1 MSLIPGQVIKGRY
14 RVIALLGY
22 GGMGAVYEAMDL
34 TLNIRCALKE
44 MVPYPGTQGTAVPE
58 LREQFRQEAR
68 LLAELRYPGLP
79 RVTDH
84 FEEDGNAYLVMDF
97 IYGKRLDAIITQEGG
112 LPEGEVLAWARQLM
126 EALSYCHE
134 QGVIHRDVK
143 PQNVIVTPQGR
154 ATLVDFGL
162 AKLVDPEDPR
172 TRTVMRGLG
181 TPEYAPPEQY
191 DKKRGQTD
199 ARTDIY
205 SLGATL
211 YHALVGEA
219 PPTVTERVV
228 DPEGLVPP
236 RQRRDDISEATDH
249 VLMKALALQPSQR
262 FQSITQMHEA
272 LFGSPPSQWKAE
284 SIIPSGIA
292 STQLAEASEKT
303 VLLPWISL
311 IGRRVDRRLG
321 AVLLGLVL
329 LAIIFVIPL
338 AINGI
343 SLGSVSTAAATATP
357 TIFATMTSTHTP
369 MVTRFPAAI
378 STAGLTSRP
387 PTRQPVQT
395 PDERNADNYV
405 IFVEPPTPDGF
416 GGWIRND
423 GLPHSSLPI
432 SDPVGS
438 FADWHTYVTDWW
450 PGHARW
456 LIDGAEVESTTT
468 NVPDSGTYANFYAH
482 DVSMTVDWVKARLRA
497 SQEPSVTLGVA
508 EESGLF
514 SVGGTPGWGY
524 RHGLFIDNDAADE
537 LPAGYSVRLVLDT
550 ESLVND
556 GKLLEDG
563 DDLRVVWETG
573 STLVELDRVAET
585 PFNSDST
592 EVWFKTQAPIPGNGR
607 GSNYSIYYGNP
618 SAGAPPADP
627 VNVYALWDDFDGDA
641 LDLSRWYVTAGSA
654 NVGGGQAQLP
664 IGTNLIGITPYTHT
678 LLEMRLQLG
687 GQDSWGWWG
696 WEDRPAGL
704 LYLPAPPSPTPTAT
718 ATPTRRVVIPTPT
731 STPVPPTD
739 TPPPPPP
746 QPAPTQVLPTESP
759 PTALPPPLPT
769 EPPPPPTEEPPRPT
783 PGSTEQG

>member
-14 RVIALLGY
+14 RVIALLSY
-22 GGMGAVYEAMDL
+22 GGMGAVYEATDL
-34 TLNIRCALKE
+34 TLNVRCALKE
-44 MVPYPGTQGTAVPE
+44 MVPYPGTPGTALPE

-84 FEEDGNAYLVMDF
+84 FEEDGKAYLVMDF
-97 IYGKRLDAIITQEGG
+97 IYGKRLDAIITQEGR
-112 LPEGEVLAWARQLM
+112 LPEDEVLAWARQLM
-126 EALSYCHE
+126 EALTYCHE

-143 PQNVIVTPQGR
+143 PQNVIITPQGQV
-154 ATLVDFGL
+154 ALVDFGL
-162 AKLVDPEDPR
+162 AKLVDPQDPR

-191 DKKRGQTD
+191 DKKKGQTD
-199 ARTDIY
+199 ARTDVY

-219 PPTVTERVV
+219 PPTVTERIV

-236 RQRRDDISEATDH
+236 RQRRDGISEVTDH

-262 FQSITQMHEA
+262 FQSIAQMYEA
-272 LFGSPPSQWKAE
+272 LFNSPPSQWKAE
-284 SIIPSGIA
+284 SIIPSGTDSA
-292 STQLAEASEKT
+292 PLAEASEKT

-311 IGRRVDRRLG
+311 IGRRIDRRLG
-321 AVLLGLVL
+321 GAILLGLAF
-329 LAIIFVIPL
+329 LAIIIRL
-338 AINGI
+338 ANSRIN
-343 SLGSVSTAAATATP
+343 LGSVSTAPTTP
-357 TIFATMTSTHTP
+357 TIFATVTPTHASAVTPSTAI
-369 MVTRFPAAI
+369 PAA
-378 STAGLTSRP
+378 GPMLRP
-387 PTRQPVQT
+387 PTRQPVKT
-395 PDERNADNYV
+395 PDELNADNYV

-416 GGWIRND
+416 EDWTRND

-432 SDPVGS
+432 SDPVGGFS
-438 FADWHTYVTDWW
+438 DWHTYATDWW

-456 LIDGAEVESTTT
+456 LIDGVEVESTTT
-468 NVPDSGTYANFYAH
+468 NVPDSGTYASFYAH

-514 SVGGTPGWGY
+514 SVGGIPGWSY
-524 RHGLFIDNDAADE
+524 RHELFIDNDAADE

-573 STLVELDRVAET
+573 STLVELDRIAET

-592 EVWFKTQAPIPGNGR
+592 EAWFKTQAPIPGNGR
-607 GSNYSIYYGNP
+607 DSNYYIYYGL
-618 SAGAPPADP
+618 DP
-627 VNVYALWDDFDGDA
+627 Y
-641 LDLSRWYVTAGSA
+641 RWYVTAGSA
-654 NVGGGQAQLP
+654 NVSGGRAQLP
-664 IGTNLIGITPYTHT
+664 IGTNLMGITPYTHT

-687 GQDSWGWWG
+687 GQDGWGWWG

-704 LYLPAPPSPTPTAT
+704 PPLPIPASPTPTAT
-718 ATPTRRVVIPTPT
+718 ATPTRRVVTPTPT
-731 STPVPPTD
+731 STAVPPTD

-746 QPAPTQVLPTESP
+746 PPPPTQPPPTELP
-759 PTALPPPLPT
+759 PTKPPPTEPPPT
-769 EPPPPPTEEPPRPT
+769 EPPPPPTTEPRPT
-783 PGSTEQG
+783 PGAAPTAQG